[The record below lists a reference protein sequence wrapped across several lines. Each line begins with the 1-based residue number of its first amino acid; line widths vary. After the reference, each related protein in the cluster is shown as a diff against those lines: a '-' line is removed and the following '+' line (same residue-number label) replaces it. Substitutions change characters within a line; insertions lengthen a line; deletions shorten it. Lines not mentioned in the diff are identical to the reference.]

1 MGKEVI
7 TLPTETDVTT
17 RDKRTET
24 SFQSPEVWAK
34 VTGRAV
40 YGIDLKLPGML
51 YGKILRSPHPH
62 ALVKK
67 IDYSAALKVS
77 GLRTVLTGAELPKR
91 YFGIVYD
98 DELPLAVD
106 KVRYIGDEV
115 AAVAAVDEE
124 TAGLALDKI
133 KVEYEQLPAVFSP
146 EEALQADAPLL
157 HDHFPGNLAWE
168 RNLERGNCKRAFS
181 SADLIV
187 ENTFTIPQFNATYL
201 EPVACIAE
209 FDPYE
214 GLVIHTAVQSPD
226 EVRKII
232 SKVLDL
238 SLSRVRMI
246 GPVMGGGFGAKVYGN
261 LKLYIIAS
269 LLAIKTGRPVKM
281 KLTRK
286 EEFTAGRPMIAA
298 KIKMKMAVSSDGK
311 ILAREADII
320 TDNGAYSAQAPWVS
334 KTLSERNDSVYQ
346 IPNIKTRVRLAYN
359 NKIPTGQYRAYGNQA
374 ANFATES
381 LMDMAAKKLKIDPL
395 EFRLNN
401 CVKAGDVT
409 VHGLQ
414 IKSCALADCLWAA
427 AREVGWYD
435 QKEGRGYGL
444 SAAIHANGSIVF
456 DKTML
461 GASALARLE
470 QDGRISVFSGEQD
483 YGQGTHG
490 TFALIAARVLGINPD
505 QIVIYT
511 RDTLFAPFSLGALGM
526 RQTTIGGKA
535 IQLAAENLREKIVQ
549 TASEM
554 LGEPVIIENGQV
566 RSASGKELE
575 FSAVALHYHS
585 NTSGLSLTGEGR
597 YVPAAGNYDETSYG
611 NIAVTYSFAA
621 HAAEVEIDKKT
632 GAILVHK
639 IVAAHDSGKIV
650 NMTSALGQV
659 YGGVTQGLGM
669 SCFEGYLFDGGRVAN
684 ASLADYRIPTALDVP
699 EIIPLFIQED
709 DPEGPFG
716 AKGLGEIVQV
726 PVLGALANAVADATG
741 IMVTDL
747 PITAEKIFQ
756 VLSGWE
762 CEV

>member
-1 MGKEVI
+1 
-7 TLPTETDVTT
+7 LPTETELIT
-17 RDKRTET
+17 RERRTEA
-24 SFQSPEVWAK
+24 SYQSPEVWAK

-62 ALVKK
+62 ALVKA
-67 IDYSAALKVS
+67 IDYSAALKIS
-77 GLRTVLTGAELPKR
+77 GLRTVITGAELPQKK
-91 YFGIVYD
+91 FGIVYD

-115 AAVAAVDEE
+115 AAVAATEEE
-124 TAGLALDKI
+124 TALLALKNI

-146 EEALQADAPLL
+146 EEALLAGAPLL

-168 RNLERGNCKRAFS
+168 RNLERGDNDEAFK

-187 ENTFTIPQFNATYL
+187 EKTFTIPQFNAVYL
-201 EPVACIAE
+201 EPIACIAV

-214 GLVIHTAVQSPD
+214 GLVLHTAVQSPD

-232 SKVLDL
+232 AKALGFPL
-238 SLSRVRMI
+238 SQVRII

-269 LLAIKTGRPVKM
+269 LLAMKTGRPVKM
-281 KLTRK
+281 KLTRE
-286 EEFTAGRPMIAA
+286 EEFIAGRPLIAA

-311 ILAREADII
+311 ILGRETDII
-320 TDNGAYSAQAPWVS
+320 TDNGAYSAQASWVS
-334 KTLSERNDSVYQ
+334 KTLSERNDSVYW
-346 IPNIKTRVRLAYN
+346 IPNIKTRVRLAYT
-359 NKIPTGQYRAYGNQA
+359 NKIPTGQYRAYGNQV
-374 ANFATES
+374 ANFAAES
-381 LMDMAAKKLKIDPL
+381 LIDLAAKKLKIDPL
-395 EFRLNN
+395 EFRLKNS
-401 CVKAGDVT
+401 VRTGDVT

-414 IKSCALADCLWAA
+414 IKSCALADCLKAA
-427 AREVGWYD
+427 AREIGWDD
-435 QKEGRGYGL
+435 QKEGHGYGL

-456 DKTML
+456 DRNML
-461 GASALARLE
+461 GAAALARLE
-470 QDGRISVFSGEQD
+470 QDGRVSIFSGEQD
-483 YGQGTHG
+483 YGQGTHS
-490 TFALIAARVLGINPD
+490 TFTIIAARVLQINPEK
-505 QIVIYT
+505 IRIYS
-511 RDTLFAPFSLGALGM
+511 RDTLSAPFSLGALGM

-535 IQLAAENLREKIVQ
+535 IQLAAESLREKIVQ

-554 LGEPVIIENGQV
+554 LAEPVVVDEGQV
-566 RSASGKELE
+566 RSASGQAQS
-575 FSAVALHYHS
+575 FSEIALHHHRK
-585 NTSGLSLTGEGR
+585 TSGLSLTGEGK
-597 YVPAAGNYDETSYG
+597 YVPAEGPYDETSYG

-621 HAAEVEIDKKT
+621 HAAEVEIDKET
-632 GAILVHK
+632 GALLVHK

-650 NMTSALGQV
+650 NLTSALGQV

-669 SCFEGYLFDGGRVAN
+669 ICFEGYLFEGGRVAN

-699 EIIPLFIQED
+699 EILALFIQQD

-726 PVLGALANAVADATG
+726 PVLGALANAINDAAG
-741 IMVTDL
+741 MMVTDL

-756 VLSGWE
+756 ALSGWE
-762 CEV
+762 CEE